1 MKIDINKSDFNKTVA
16 PWIGKT
22 SKMMDCFISDVLQSN
37 NLPITKQQWL
47 LLKILDQQNTGIVKN
62 DLAFITNRNKASLTR
77 LINVMEKNHLVVR
90 IPSESDSR
98 KKIIHLTTQG
108 KHLYQET
115 RPILLKSIEKIQE
128 NIPQTELETFIETL
142 KKIQNNLSTSCLTN

>member
-1 MKIDINKSDFNKTVA
+1 MEIDINKSDFNKTVA

-47 LLKILDQQNTGIVKN
+47 LLKILDQENIGIVQN

-77 LINVMEKNHLVVR
+77 LVNGMEKNNLVAR
-90 IPSESDSR
+90 IPSKSDSR
-98 KKIIHLTTQG
+98 KKLIHLTTQG
-108 KHLYQET
+108 KQLYQET
-115 RPILLKSIEKIQE
+115 NPILLKSIEKIQKSISQQE
-128 NIPQTELETFIETL
+128 IERLIETL
-142 KKIQNNLSTSCLTN
+142 KKIQKNISTSCLTN